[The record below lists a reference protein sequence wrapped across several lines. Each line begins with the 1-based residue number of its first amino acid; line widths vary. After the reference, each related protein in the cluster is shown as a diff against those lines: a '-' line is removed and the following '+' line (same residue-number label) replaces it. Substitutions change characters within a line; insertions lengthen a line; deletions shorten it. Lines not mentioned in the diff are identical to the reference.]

1 VLDEVV
7 AHHGQFFALGL
18 SAADSADLVEY
29 LESL

>member
-7 AHHGQFFALGL
+7 AQDDQFFALGL
-18 SAADSADLVEY
+18 SAAESADLVEY